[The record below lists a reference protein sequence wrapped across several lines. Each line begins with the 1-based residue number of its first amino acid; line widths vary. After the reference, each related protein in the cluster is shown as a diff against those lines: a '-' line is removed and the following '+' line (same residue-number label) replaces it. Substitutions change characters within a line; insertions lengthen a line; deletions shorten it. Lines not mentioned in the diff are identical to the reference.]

1 MSSFFLQNQW
11 VISWKQRFSRLQ
23 NALKNNSQGISLVVV
38 LLVKTACFEGLFHF
52 VIFCFNNH

>member
-23 NALKNNSQGISLVVV
+23 NALKITPKVFSLVVV
-38 LLVKTACFEGLFHF
+38 LLVKTACFEGWFTS
-52 VIFCFNNH
+52 

>member
-23 NALKNNSQGISLVVV
+23 NALKITPKVFSLVVV

>member
-23 NALKNNSQGISLVVV
+23 NALKNNSQGVFFGCCASR
-38 LLVKTACFEGLFHF
+38 
-52 VIFCFNNH
+52 

>member
-1 MSSFFLQNQW
+1 MSSFFLHNQW
-11 VISWKQRFSRLQ
+11 VISWKQRFLRLQ